1 MFKNVIFD
9 WSGVIKDC
17 LNAHLWSVNEMMKIF
32 GGSPISKEELMQEWK
47 QPYMNFWNK
56 YFPNL
61 TLQEEQK
68 VYYEVLSRSDCPK
81 SYSYSGIVE
90 VIKKLKSNGCFL
102 AIVSSDSPK
111 TILPE
116 IEEYSLENIFNK
128 VIVDVPDKAKGVSKI
143 LGENN
148 LNKEETIFIGD
159 SNHEIEVGKLFGIKT
174 MGVTWGF
181 CPEDRLKDLDP
192 DYLVHNVKELEN
204 ILLS

>member
-1 MFKNVIFD
+1 MIKNVIFD

-17 LNAHLWSVNEMMKIF
+17 LNTHLWGVNEMMKSF
-32 GGSPISKEELMQEWK
+32 GGAPISKEELMQEWK
-47 QPYMNFWNK
+47 QPYMIFWNK

-61 TLQEEQK
+61 TLQEEQR
-68 VYYEVLSRSDCPK
+68 VYHEVLLRSDCPK

-90 VIKKLKSNGCFL
+90 VIKKLKSKGCFL

-116 IEEYSLENIFNK
+116 IEKYSLENIFNE
-128 VIVDVPDKAKGVSKI
+128 IIIDVPDKAEGVSKI

-148 LNKEETIFIGD
+148 LNKDETIFIGD
-159 SNHEIEVGKLFGIKT
+159 SNHEIEVGKLLGIKT

-181 CPEDRLKDLDP
+181 CPEDRLKALNP
-192 DYLVHNVKELEN
+192 DYLVHNIKELEE
-204 ILLS
+204 ILLP